1 MTTASKR
8 KSGSEG
14 PGTKSRRS
22 AAAPGLKP
30 RETKRAQ
37 LIGMLKVPKGAEV
50 AQISRRLGWLPH
62 TTRAALTGLR
72 KAGFTIERITSDGG
86 GASCYRITAE
96 PAPTP
101 AA

>member
-22 AAAPGLKP
+22 TAAPRPKP
-30 RETKRAQ
+30 RQTKRAR
-37 LIGMLKVPKGAEV
+37 LIGMLKAPKGADV
-50 AQISRRLGWLPH
+50 SQISHKLGWQQH

-72 KAGFTIERITSDGG
+72 KAGFTIERTTSDGG

-96 PAPTP
+96 PAATP